1 MNDFITVEEDGYL
14 YLEGRVLLEG
24 DLVEMNFGTSDW
36 WIGQVE
42 RIGNEFRISVY
53 GPDGGHLLFSHSYN
67 PIRAKRLADRP
78 TFLPPFGE
86 DWKRKP
92 QPPEILVFKN
102 SLGEIDEKIIESGNN
117 DGNTYF
123 PSVTALAKPV
133 FDKLENKIYFWDL
146 HIVCPH
152 CKKVHHY
159 EYPEH
164 GNPTN
169 GENLGYFEAHCD
181 GPGYFVIV
189 GEVHY

>member
-1 MNDFITVEEDGYL
+1 M
-14 YLEGRVLLEG
+14 LLEG
-24 DLVEMNFGTSDW
+24 DLVKVDLNTSDM

-42 RIGNEFRISVY
+42 RIRNEFRISIFDCDV
-53 GPDGGHLLFSHSYN
+53 GHLIINNNYK

-86 DWKRKP
+86 DWPNRP
-92 QPPEILVFKN
+92 RPHEILIIKN
-102 SLGEIDEKIIESGNN
+102 SLGEIKEEIIKS
-117 DGNTYF
+117 DDTYDFDFF
-123 PSVTALAKPV
+123 PSVTAISKPV
-133 FDKLENKIYFWDL
+133 FDKLEIKIYFWDL

-164 GNPTN
+164 GNPTH

-189 GEVHY
+189 GEVLN